1 MTIRKSIISLCA
13 SLIML
18 AGVSLSVQAKSE
30 CKGLDA
36 EACELN
42 ASCGLV
48 GGYVRKDG
56 REVKAFC
63 RTSTKGTVKKVVQKQ
78 S

>member
-1 MTIRKSIISLCA
+1 MTVRKSVL
-13 SLIML
+13 
-18 AGVSLSVQAKSE
+18 SLSASVIIFFGMLTSAHAASQ
-30 CKGLDA
+30 CKGLNA
-36 EACELN
+36 KACESN
-42 ASCGLV
+42 ASCSLV

-63 RTSTKGTVKKVVQKQ
+63 RTSTKGISKKVADKK